1 MNYLDIATQY
11 LVSEIK
17 ERYVTSEMILPFINR
32 LKSDFKKEIVGHSV
46 LGKEIS
52 LLTFGHGNKKILMWS
67 QMHGNESTTTKGL
80 LDFLNYLN
88 TDEHFS
94 AYIKE
99 NFTLYM
105 IPILNP
111 DGAEAYTRVNANQ
124 IDLNRD
130 AFEITQPESK
140 VLRRLVEEIK
150 PDFCFNLHDQRTIFG
165 TTNHGKPATMS
176 FLAPAFNDVREY
188 NKARMQSVRVI
199 NAIFDGL
206 KEYIPNQI
214 GRFDDSFNINCIGD
228 YLMSCQ
234 IPTILFE
241 AGHFKEDYNR
251 DIVRKFVFIA
261 LISAIYSINENDI
274 VNNELEKYL
283 TIPQNSPYFFDF
295 IYKNIKIIEN
305 NQEKIINFAAQF
317 SEILQNDI
325 VVFEAKIAK
334 IGDLQ
339 ENKGHYEFL
348 GKEELFSNG
357 NTNFPE
363 IGQKADFNLNNMLKF
378 CNGIKNND

>member
-1 MNYLDIATQY
+1 
-11 LVSEIK
+11 
-17 ERYVTSEMILPFINR
+17 
-32 LKSDFKKEIVGHSV
+32 
-46 LGKEIS
+46 
-52 LLTFGHGNKKILMWS
+52 
-67 QMHGNESTTTKGL
+67 
-80 LDFLNYLN
+80 
-88 TDEHFS
+88 
-94 AYIKE
+94 
-99 NFTLYM
+99 
-105 IPILNP
+105 
-111 DGAEAYTRVNANQ
+111 
-124 IDLNRD
+124 
-130 AFEITQPESK
+130 
-140 VLRRLVEEIK
+140 
-150 PDFCFNLHDQRTIFG
+150 
-165 TTNHGKPATMS
+165 MS

-188 NKARMQSVRVI
+188 NEARMQSVRVI

-251 DIVRKFVFIA
+251 DVVRKFVFIA
-261 LISAIYSINENDI
+261 LISAIYSINENVI

-283 TIPQNSPYFFDF
+283 TIPQNSSYFFDF

-317 SEILQNDI
+317 SEILQNN
-325 VVFEAKIAK
+325 VVIFEAKIAK

-339 ENKGHYEFL
+339 ENKGHYEFR
-348 GKEELFSNG
+348 GDGELFSNG
-357 NTNFPE
+357 NINFPE